1 MLHNYIL
8 VRTNRRTLSIK
19 IKDKQVYVYAPLF
32 VSNETINRFV
42 IQHQTWIDKKLSK
55 EIINVNIS
63 LDNTYIYILGK
74 KYKLLIH
81 FNEKDEVKTIDD
93 SLIVCGRNEN
103 AVKKNLVYFLKNIIE
118 QNVLQIKE
126 KTNADFSI
134 EYKFYKSRW
143 GCCYPHRK
151 LIILNLYCACLP
163 QQLIGAV
170 IYHEIAHLTVASHN
184 AKFYAVLN
192 KMCPEYKKISAE
204 LKKYSL

>member
-19 IKDKQVYVYAPLF
+19 IKNKQVYVYAPLF

-42 IQHQTWIDKKLSK
+42 MQHQAWIDKKLSK
-55 EIINVNIS
+55 ETINVNIS
-63 LDNTYIYILGK
+63 FDNSDIYILGK
-74 KYKLLIH
+74 KYKLLVQTDK
-81 FNEKDEVKTIDD
+81 KDDVKIIDD
-93 SLIVCGRNEN
+93 SLIVRGKNEK
-103 AVKKNLVYFLKNIIE
+103 AVKNNLVYFLKNIIE
-118 QNVLQIKE
+118 QNVLHIKE

-143 GCCYPHRK
+143 GCCYPQRK

-163 QQLIGAV
+163 QQLIEAV

-192 KMCPEYKKISAE
+192 KMCPEYKKLSAE

>member
-19 IKDKQVYVYAPLF
+19 IKNKQVYVYAPLF

-42 IQHQTWIDKKLSK
+42 MQHQAWIDKKLSK
-55 EIINVNIS
+55 ETINVNIS
-63 LDNTYIYILGK
+63 FDNSDIYILGK
-74 KYKLLIH
+74 KYKLLVQTDK
-81 FNEKDEVKTIDD
+81 KDDVKIIDD
-93 SLIVCGRNEN
+93 SLIVRGKNEN
-103 AVKKNLVYFLKNIIE
+103 AVKNNLVYFLKNIIE
-118 QNVLQIKE
+118 QNVLHIKE

-143 GCCYPHRK
+143 GCCYPQRK

-163 QQLIGAV
+163 QQLIEAV

-192 KMCPEYKKISAE
+192 KMCPEYKKLSAE

>member
-19 IKDKQVYVYAPLF
+19 IKNKQVYVYAPLF

-42 IQHQTWIDKKLSK
+42 MQHQAWIDKKLSK
-55 EIINVNIS
+55 ETINVNIS
-63 LDNTYIYILGK
+63 FDNSDIYILGK
-74 KYKLLIH
+74 KYKLLVQTDK
-81 FNEKDEVKTIDD
+81 KDDVKIIDD
-93 SLIVCGRNEN
+93 ALIVRGKNEN
-103 AVKKNLVYFLKNIIE
+103 AVKNNLVYFLKNIIE
-118 QNVLQIKE
+118 QNVLYIKE

-143 GCCYPHRK
+143 GCCYPQRK

-163 QQLIGAV
+163 QQLIEAV

-192 KMCPEYKKISAE
+192 KMCPEYKKLSAE

>member
-42 IQHQTWIDKKLSK
+42 MQHQTWINNKLSK
-55 EIINVNIS
+55 EIINVNIA
-63 LDNTYIYILGK
+63 LDNSDIYILGK

-81 FNEKDEVKTIDD
+81 INENDEVKIIDD
-93 SLIVCGRNEN
+93 SLIVCGKNEK
-103 AVKKNLVYFLKNIIE
+103 AIKKNLISFLENIIE
-118 QNVLQIKE
+118 QNVLHIKE
-126 KTNADFSI
+126 ITKVDFSI

-143 GCCYPHRK
+143 GCCYPQRK

-163 QQLIGAV
+163 QQLIEAV
-170 IYHEIAHLTVASHN
+170 IYHEIAHLTVAGHN
-184 AKFYAVLN
+184 AKFYAILN
-192 KMCPEYKKISAE
+192 KMCPEYKKLSAE